1 MLRIEHLPADIL
13 GLSELSRAALRG
25 DLESLGIRVPRH
37 AGQISAGADPLE
49 GEARALL
56 SERLVRELSYHSP
69 HVRVLDSARALAHP
83 RCFAILT
90 GQQPGFTNS
99 PLYTLYKA
107 ISAIR
112 LARVLSQR
120 LELRVVPIFWNH
132 ADDHDIAEAH
142 HTHIVNAN
150 LDLQK
155 VALPGLSSGRTPLSH
170 VVLDEDKARLSALRA
185 VFEQSLRGTPHLER
199 ALRACFPRAG
209 ETLASASTRSLL
221 ELLGEHGLIVIEPEW
236 IRPELSRALARVV
249 GAGPEQALGAQS
261 ARLAAAGHPIALPP
275 EHAALLFHHERRN
288 SQPQRRALRSAEDGY
303 RYDGEE
309 GSRTRE
315 ELVAQILQDPLD
327 WSAGAL
333 LRPIVQDLVLPTL
346 VYIGGFGELAYH
358 AQLPLLREQ
367 MGLGPLC
374 FAPRLSATLTDPA
387 VRLSLELLHTDVQ
400 KVLAGRGEAGAEGA
414 AADPQLSLDLRVLAK
429 SQARA
434 LLAHKDALH
443 AVEPSLV
450 VQLKKSAA
458 QIEDL
463 ITTLADKAARAHHNR
478 SGKGRRHE
486 RRVANLLMP
495 RGQPQERVLGPLP
508 WIARFGKD
516 WIDLL
521 AREHDPLMLE
531 HLVIHLGSDDQP
543 SEAEELDE

>member
-1 MLRIEHLPADIL
+1 
-13 GLSELSRAALRG
+13 
-25 DLESLGIRVPRH
+25 
-37 AGQISAGADPLE
+37 
-49 GEARALL
+49 
-56 SERLVRELSYHSP
+56 
-69 HVRVLDSARALAHP
+69 
-83 RCFAILT
+83 
-90 GQQPGFTNS
+90 
-99 PLYTLYKA
+99 
-107 ISAIR
+107 
-112 LARVLSQR
+112 
-120 LELRVVPIFWNH
+120 
-132 ADDHDIAEAH
+132 
-142 HTHIVNAN
+142 
-150 LDLQK
+150 
-155 VALPGLSSGRTPLSH
+155 
-170 VVLDEDKARLSALRA
+170 
-185 VFEQSLRGTPHLER
+185 
-199 ALRACFPRAG
+199 
-209 ETLASASTRSLL
+209 
-221 ELLGEHGLIVIEPEW
+221 
-236 IRPELSRALARVV
+236 
-249 GAGPEQALGAQS
+249 
-261 ARLAAAGHPIALPP
+261 
-275 EHAALLFHHERRN
+275 
-288 SQPQRRALRSAEDGY
+288 
-303 RYDGEE
+303 
-309 GSRTRE
+309 
-315 ELVAQILQDPLD
+315 
-327 WSAGAL
+327 
-333 LRPIVQDLVLPTL
+333 
-346 VYIGGFGELAYH
+346 
-358 AQLPLLREQ
+358 

-414 AADPQLSLDLRVLAK
+414 AADPQLSLDLRELAK
-429 SQARA
+429 AQARA

-508 WIARFGKD
+508 WIARFGTD